1 MTSSFDVHSDSFQ
14 KILNENSSVEHLATG
29 FGFTEGPI
37 WVEDHLLFSD
47 IPNSRIVQYE
57 VGEEG
62 ASISTFRYPS
72 GNSNGLTLD
81 HSGNLIACEHTNRRV
96 SITDTKGDTQPVAT
110 RYKGKRLNSP
120 NDVVVKSD
128 GWIYFTDPPYG
139 LMNRTQGKE
148 LDFNGVFRVSSNGS
162 GLELLI
168 KDMTG
173 PNGIAFSPDE
183 KKLYVADSLEKFIN
197 VYDVDDDGYPTTGNQ
212 FAYHKAKG
220 AKRTGGRVDLSAFN
234 TVVHIDDE
242 ARLVQV
248 EGLATMETVVRALDW
263 RGYRIP
269 IVPELKHITV
279 GGAIA
284 GIGIESGS
292 FRYGW
297 FPQAMVE

>member
-120 NDVVVKSD
+120 NDVVVKSA

-168 KDMTG
+168 KYMTG

-197 VYDVDDDGYPTTGNQ
+197 VYDVDDDGYPTNGKQVADLNTGEPGVPDGMKV
-212 FAYHKAKG
+212 H
-220 AKRTGGRVDLSAFN
+220 TEGRV
-234 TVVHIDDE
+234 
-242 ARLVQV
+242 
-248 EGLATMETVVRALDW
+248 
-263 RGYRIP
+263 Y
-269 IVPELKHITV
+269 
-279 GGAIA
+279 
-284 GIGIESGS
+284 
-292 FRYGW
+292 
-297 FPQAMVE
+297 